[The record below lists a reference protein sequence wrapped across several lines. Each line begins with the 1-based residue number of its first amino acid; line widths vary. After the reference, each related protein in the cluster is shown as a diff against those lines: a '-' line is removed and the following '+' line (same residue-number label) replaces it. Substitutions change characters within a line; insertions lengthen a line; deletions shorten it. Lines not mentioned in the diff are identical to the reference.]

1 MILWFQGSFTDR
13 DVLVV
18 KPEGGEIVHT
28 DIYEDNN
35 NSQISTGSYTLSA
48 TGDLT
53 GVIEIVSRGSQFGN
67 NNLENEQPIE
77 RDITYKSY

>member
-1 MILWFQGSFTDR
+1 
-13 DVLVV
+13 VLVV

-35 NSQISTGSYTLSA
+35 NSQISKGSYTLSA

-53 GVIEIVSRGSQFGN
+53 GVIEIA
-67 NNLENEQPIE
+67 LDPIC
-77 RDITYKSY
+77 

>member
-1 MILWFQGSFTDR
+1 MEIIYLARVHHKMILWFQGSFTDDR

-35 NSQISTGSYTLSA
+35 NSQISTGSYFISHRRFNRSHRNCFSWIQFVNKA
-48 TGDLT
+48 T
-53 GVIEIVSRGSQFGN
+53 
-67 NNLENEQPIE
+67 
-77 RDITYKSY
+77 

>member
-1 MILWFQGSFTDR
+1 MILWFQGSFTDDR

-35 NSQISTGSYTLSA
+35 NSQISNGKLLYQPP
-48 TGDLT
+48 
-53 GVIEIVSRGSQFGN
+53 EI
-67 NNLENEQPIE
+67 
-77 RDITYKSY
+77 